1 MTSRCVDGDDRD
13 ASSLETW
20 ARERGVRWCAS
31 VEVRGQP
38 SSDGSTAHRG
48 VYARVDGEGVS
59 RDETVN
65 LVTIP
70 REAMIACE
78 RDEGKRPLVGGVSE
92 EAAARDELALEL
104 LRRKFD
110 TERSFGPYIDSL
122 PESYAL
128 LHSWSDAEARELQDV
143 TAMALARRRRL
154 ELEKAFERV
163 KPEVIEITR
172 CESEDD
178 AYAQYRWACGT
189 VSSRAVSVPFHGAG
203 ALCPVGDMFNYAPHD
218 PPSLIRVVGAPT
230 FGVRSED
237 DDEDDEPGIVG
248 SEEREPVPGDGAYD
262 EVTRSFSFR
271 SSVQPLGRR
280 GCLPGE
286 EIFVCY
292 GEYSNLELLDF
303 YGFLLEPDVNP
314 QDCYTLDV
322 CVDDSERSTMPLKV
336 FVGGFDWN
344 DLAEIRIRSA
354 LTKVRKN
361 EKYLRDVARQGGALG
376 AEEEFAVFDAIRKA
390 AGETLMSFPTTAKQ
404 DVDALANL
412 RASMSEK
419 IRLATTWRLG
429 IKRIVQ
435 RAYKWADARCT
446 EVRSQSG
453 SIERGLGR
461 LKLAHVARPK

>member
-1 MTSRCVDGDDRD
+1 MTSRCADADARD
-13 ASSLETW
+13 ASLEAW

-48 VYARVDGEGVS
+48 VYARMDGEGVS
-59 RDETVN
+59 RDEVVN
-65 LVTIP
+65 LVMIP

-78 RDEGKRPLVGGVSE
+78 RDEGKRPVVGGVSD

-110 TERSFGPYIDSL
+110 AERNFGPYIDSL

-128 LHSWSDAEARELQDV
+128 LHSWSDAEARELQDS

-154 ELEKAFERV
+154 ELGKAFERV
-163 KPEVIEITR
+163 KTEVIEITH
-172 CESEDD
+172 CKSEDD

-189 VSSRAVSVPFHGAG
+189 VSSRAVSVPFHDAG

-230 FGVRSED
+230 FGVRSAD
-237 DDEDDEPGIVG
+237 DDDDNDDEAGATVG
-248 SEEREPVPGDGAYD
+248 AGEREPIPGDGAYD
-262 EVTRSFSFR
+262 EATRTFSFR
-271 SSVQPLGRR
+271 SSVQPAGRR

-303 YGFLLEPDVNP
+303 YGFVLEPDVNP

-322 CVDDSERSTMPLKV
+322 CVDDSTSVMPLKV

-344 DLAEIRIRSA
+344 DLAEIRIRLA
-354 LTKVRKN
+354 LAKARKN
-361 EKYLRDVARQGGALG
+361 EKHLRDIARRGGALG
-376 AEEEFAVFDAIRKA
+376 AEEELAVFGAIRKA
-390 AGETLMSFPTTAKQ
+390 AGETLLSFPTTAKQ
-404 DVDALANL
+404 DFDALANT

-435 RAYKWADARCT
+435 RAYKWADARCA
-446 EVRSQSG
+446 EVQ
-453 SIERGLGR
+453 SIERGMGR

>member
-1 MTSRCVDGDDRD
+1 MASRCADGDARD
-13 ASSLETW
+13 ASLETW

-48 VYARVDGEGVS
+48 VYARMDGEGVS
-59 RDETVN
+59 RDEAVN

-78 RDEGKRPLVGGVSE
+78 RDEEKRPVVGGVSE

-104 LRRKFD
+104 LRSKFD
-110 TERSFGPYIDSL
+110 AERNFGPYIDSL

-128 LHSWSDAEARELQDV
+128 LHSWSDAEARELQDS
-143 TAMALARRRRL
+143 TATALARRRRL

-163 KPEVIEITR
+163 KTEVIEITH
-172 CESEDD
+172 CESEGD

-218 PPSLIRVVGAPT
+218 PPSRIRVVGAPT
-230 FGVRSED
+230 FGVRSADDD
-237 DDEDDEPGIVG
+237 DDEAGTTAEA
-248 SEEREPVPGDGAYD
+248 EEREPIPGDGTYD
-262 EVTRSFSFR
+262 EATRTFSFR
-271 SSVQPLGRR
+271 SSVQPAGRR

-303 YGFLLEPDVNP
+303 YGFVLEPDVNP

-322 CVDDSERSTMPLKV
+322 CVDDSMSMMPLKV

-344 DLAEIRIRSA
+344 NLAEIRIRSA
-354 LTKVRKN
+354 LAKGRKN
-361 EKYLRDVARQGGALG
+361 EKHLRDVARQGGALG
-376 AEEEFAVFDAIRKA
+376 AEEELAVFGAIRKA
-390 AGETLMSFPTTAKQ
+390 AGETLMSFPTTAKE
-404 DVDALANL
+404 DVDALADS
-412 RASMSEK
+412 RASMTEK

-435 RAYKWADARCT
+435 RAYKWADARCA
-446 EVRSQSG
+446 EVQ
-453 SIERGLGR
+453 SIESGMGR

>member
-1 MTSRCVDGDDRD
+1 MASRCADGDARD
-13 ASSLETW
+13 ATLESW
-20 ARERGVRWCAS
+20 ARERGVRWCGS

-48 VYARVDGEGVS
+48 VYARMDGEGVS
-59 RDETVN
+59 RDEVVN

-78 RDEGKRPLVGGVSE
+78 RDEGKRPVVGGVSD

-110 TERSFGPYIDSL
+110 AERNFGPYIDSL

-128 LHSWSDAEARELQDV
+128 LHSWSDAEARELQDS

-163 KPEVIEITR
+163 KTEVMEITH

-189 VSSRAVSVPFHGAG
+189 VSSRAVSVPFHDAG

-230 FGVRSED
+230 FGVRSAD
-237 DDEDDEPGIVG
+237 DDDDNDDEAGANAG
-248 SEEREPVPGDGAYD
+248 AGEREPIPGDGAYD
-262 EVTRSFSFR
+262 EATRTFSFR
-271 SSVQPLGRR
+271 SSVQPAGRR

-303 YGFLLEPDVNP
+303 YGFVLEPDVNP

-322 CVDDSERSTMPLKV
+322 CVDDSTSMMPLKV

-344 DLAEIRIRSA
+344 DLAEIRIRLA
-354 LTKVRKN
+354 LAKARKN
-361 EKYLRDVARQGGALG
+361 EKHLRDIARQGGALG
-376 AEEEFAVFDAIRKA
+376 AEEELAVFGAIRKA
-390 AGETLMSFPTTAKQ
+390 AGETLLSFPTTAKQ
-404 DVDALANL
+404 DVDALAHS

-435 RAYKWADARCT
+435 RAYKWADARCA
-446 EVRSQSG
+446 EVQ
-453 SIERGLGR
+453 SIERGMGR

>member
-1 MTSRCVDGDDRD
+1 MASRCADGDARD
-13 ASSLETW
+13 ASLETW

-48 VYARVDGEGVS
+48 VYARMDGEGVS
-59 RDETVN
+59 RDEAIN

-78 RDEGKRPLVGGVSE
+78 RDEGKRPVVGGVSD

-110 TERSFGPYIDSL
+110 AERNFGPYIDSL

-128 LHSWSDAEARELQDV
+128 LHSWSDAEARELQDS

-163 KPEVIEITR
+163 KTEVIEITH

-189 VSSRAVSVPFHGAG
+189 VSSRAVSVPFHDAG
-203 ALCPVGDMFNYAPHD
+203 ALCPVGDMFNYAPLD

-230 FGVRSED
+230 FGVRAED
-237 DDEDDEPGIVG
+237 DDDDEAGTTVG
-248 SEEREPVPGDGAYD
+248 AVERDPIPGDGAYD
-262 EVTRSFSFR
+262 EATRTFSFR
-271 SSVQPLGRR
+271 SSVQPAGRR

-303 YGFLLEPDVNP
+303 YGFVLEPDVNP

-322 CVDDSERSTMPLKV
+322 CVDDSTSMMPLKV

-354 LTKVRKN
+354 LAKTRKN
-361 EKYLRDVARQGGALG
+361 EKHLRDIARQGGALG
-376 AEEEFAVFDAIRKA
+376 GEEELSVFDAIRKA
-390 AGETLMSFPTTAKQ
+390 AGETLLSFPTTAKQ
-404 DVDALANL
+404 DVDALADS
-412 RASMSEK
+412 RVSMSEK

-435 RAYKWADARCT
+435 RAYKWADARCA
-446 EVRSQSG
+446 EVQ
-453 SIERGLGR
+453 SIEHGMGR